1 MSLIDLS
8 CRPKPFLKWAG
19 GKAQLLNHLKP
30 LIPHHFNDYFEPF
43 LGGGAMFFYL
53 FSNGYLLN
61 KTYLT
66 DINGDLINVYKCLKK
81 SPEFLLAK
89 LIANERNYLKD
100 PLDFY
105 YNLRRTVYTDNF
117 EKAAQFITLNKTCY
131 NGLYR
136 VNKEGKFNV
145 PMGRY
150 KKPMICDVTNL
161 RNVHLALD
169 SLGVNIEC
177 TDYGHILKGASEG
190 DFIYLDPPF
199 SPISKTSN
207 FTEYTTRGFGTKDQ
221 ENLARI
227 FTILCEKKC
236 KVIASNSDTE
246 LVRELYKE
254 YKMISVSSLRSINC
268 QSNRRRG
275 NRELIIY
282 N

>member
-1 MSLIDLS
+1 
-8 CRPKPFLKWAG
+8 
-19 GKAQLLNHLKP
+19 
-30 LIPHHFNDYFEPF
+30 
-43 LGGGAMFFYL
+43 MFFYL
-53 FSNGYLLN
+53 SSNGLLLN

-81 SPEFLLAK
+81 SPEILLGK

-100 PLDFY
+100 PLVFY
-105 YNLRRTVYTDNF
+105 YNLRIMYMPIILKRLPP
-117 EKAAQFITLNKTCY
+117 FITLNKTCY

-169 SLGVNIEC
+169 PLGVKIEC
-177 TDYGHILKGASEG
+177 TDYGHILKRASEG

-207 FTEYTTRGFGTKDQ
+207 FTEYTTRGFGYQ
-221 ENLARI
+221 ESGKSCSHFHN
-227 FTILCEKKC
+227 
-236 KVIASNSDTE
+236 V
-246 LVRELYKE
+246 
-254 YKMISVSSLRSINC
+254 M
-268 QSNRRRG
+268 
-275 NRELIIY
+275 
-282 N
+282 

>member
-53 FSNGYLLN
+53 SSNGHLLN

-89 LIANERNYLKD
+89 LIANERNYFKD

-169 SLGVNIEC
+169 PLGVKIEC
-177 TDYGHILKGASEG
+177 TDYGHILKRASEG

-227 FTILCEKKC
+227 FTMLCEKKC
-236 KVIASNSDTE
+236 KVIVSNSDTK
-246 LVRELYKE
+246 LVRDLYKE

>member
-1 MSLIDLS
+1 MSLINFS
-8 CRPKPFLKWAG
+8 CSPKPFLKWAG
-19 GKAQLLNHLKP
+19 GKTQLLNQLKP

-53 FSNGYLLN
+53 SSNGLLLN
-61 KTYLT
+61 NTYLS
-66 DINGDLINVYKCLKK
+66 DINGELINVYNCLKK
-81 SPEFLLAK
+81 SPEFLLSK
-89 LIANERNYLKD
+89 LISNELNYLKD

-105 YNLRRTVYTDNF
+105 YNLRRTVFTDNF

-150 KKPMICDVTNL
+150 KKPTICDVPNL

-169 SLGVNIEC
+169 SLGVRIEC
-177 TDYGHILKGASEG
+177 IDYGQILKRASEG

-207 FTEYTTRGFGTKDQ
+207 FTQYTTGGFSTKDQ
-221 ENLARI
+221 QNLARI
-227 FTILCEKKC
+227 FTMLCEKKC
-236 KVIASNSDTE
+236 RVIVSNSDTE
-246 LVRELYKE
+246 LVRDLYKD
-254 YKMISVSSLRSINC
+254 YKIITVSSLRSINC
-268 QSNRRRG
+268 QSNRRRE

>member
-30 LIPHHFNDYFEPF
+30 LIPHHFNNYFEPF

-53 FSNGYLLN
+53 SSNGLLLN
-61 KTYLT
+61 KSYLT
-66 DINGDLINVYKCLKK
+66 DINEDLINVYKCLKK
-81 SPEFLLAK
+81 SPEILLAK

-105 YNLRRTVYTDNF
+105 YKLRRTVYADNF

-169 SLGVNIEC
+169 PLGVKIEC
-177 TDYGHILKGASEG
+177 TDYGHVLKRASEG

-227 FTILCEKKC
+227 FTMLCEKKC
-236 KVIASNSDTE
+236 RVIVSNSDTK
-246 LVRELYKE
+246 LVRDLYKE
-254 YKMISVSSLRSINC
+254 YKMITVSSLRSINC

-275 NRELIIY
+275 TRELIIC

>member
-1 MSLIDLS
+1 MRFIDLS
-8 CRPKPFLKWAG
+8 RNPKPFLKWAG
-19 GKAQLLNHLKP
+19 GKTQLLNQLKP
-30 LIPHHFNDYFEPF
+30 LVPHHFNDYFEPF

-53 FSNGYLLN
+53 SSNGLLLN

-66 DINGDLINVYKCLKK
+66 DINGDLINVYKCLQKN
-81 SPEFLLAK
+81 PEFLLSK
-89 LIANERNYLKD
+89 LMANERNYLKN
-100 PLDFY
+100 PFNFY
-105 YNLRRTVYTDNF
+105 YNLRRSVFTDNF

-136 VNKEGKFNV
+136 VNKKGEFNV

-169 SLGVNIEC
+169 PLGVKIEC
-177 TDYGHILKGASEG
+177 TDYGHILNRASEG

-227 FTILCEKKC
+227 FTMLCEKKC
-236 KVIASNSDTE
+236 KVIVSNSDTK
-246 LVRELYKE
+246 LVRDLYKE
-254 YKMISVSSLRSINC
+254 YKMITVSSLRSINC

-275 NRELIIY
+275 TRELIIY

>member
-1 MSLIDLS
+1 M
-8 CRPKPFLKWAG
+8 
-19 GKAQLLNHLKP
+19 LNHLKP
-30 LIPHHFNDYFEPF
+30 LIPQHFNDYFEPF

-53 FSNGYLLN
+53 SSNGLLLN

-81 SPEFLLAK
+81 SPEILLGK

-100 PLDFY
+100 PLVFY
-105 YNLRRTVYTDNF
+105 YNLRSTVYADNF

-169 SLGVNIEC
+169 PLGVKIEC
-177 TDYGHILKGASEG
+177 TDYGHILKRASEG

-227 FTILCEKKC
+227 FTLLCEKKC
-236 KVIASNSDTE
+236 KVIVSNSDTK
-246 LVRELYKE
+246 LVRDLYKE
-254 YKMISVSSLRSINC
+254 YKMITVSSLRSINC

-275 NRELIIY
+275 TSELIIC

>member
-53 FSNGYLLN
+53 SSNGLLLN

-81 SPEFLLAK
+81 SPEILLAK

-150 KKPMICDVTNL
+150 KKPMICDVPNL
-161 RNVHLALD
+161 RNVHIALD
-169 SLGVNIEC
+169 PLGVKIEC
-177 TDYGHILKGASEG
+177 TDYGHILKKASEG

-199 SPISKTSN
+199 SPISETSN

-236 KVIASNSDTE
+236 KVIVSNSDTK
-246 LVRELYKE
+246 LVRDLYKE
-254 YKMISVSSLRSINC
+254 YKKLTVTSLRSINC